1 MRVCA
6 IQLNLKHCADFES
19 FKNYLQR
26 EVFDNLLVVPDLLV
40 FPENI
45 NFCLLFAK
53 KFETFQSKSFKNF
66 IESSFDKI
74 IRLLD
79 LSFLLRWFDI
89 DNQRTIII
97 SAFSYFAKKY
107 NTNIIVGT
115 YYHTKDGKV
124 YNSVSMIDSL
134 GFFLGE
140 VHKKK
145 LTGFEKALK
154 LGVQDNPVVIDSSVG
169 KIGLSIC
176 YDINYPDY
184 VKSICDLGAEIIICP
199 SNGWRPFP
207 GYPYDSKKEKP
218 HIDRAKE
225 NNVIV
230 IRPYCAGWL
239 FPLYF
244 QGHTEIVDGQGNVVG
259 KSYTKNKTEFVVAEF
274 NKEV

>member
-6 IQLNLKHCADFES
+6 VQLNLKHCADYAS
-19 FKNYLQR
+19 FVSYLQK
-26 EVFDNLLVVPDLLV
+26 EVFDNLLIVPDLLV

-45 NFCLLFAK
+45 NLCLLFAK
-53 KFETFQSKSFKNF
+53 KDKSFETKNF
-66 IESSFDKI
+66 KTFIELVFDKF
-74 IRLLD
+74 IRLFD

-89 DNQRTIII
+89 DNQRFIILK
-97 SAFSYFAKKY
+97 AFSYFAKEY

-115 YYHTKDGKV
+115 YYHSKQGKI
-124 YNSVSMIDSL
+124 YNSVSMIDSF

-154 LGVQDNPVVIDSSVG
+154 LGVQENPVIVETSVG
-169 KIGLSIC
+169 NIGLSIC

-184 VKSICDLGAEIIICP
+184 IKSICDLGADIVVCP

-207 GYPYDSKKEKP
+207 GYPYDPKKEKP

-225 NNVIV
+225 KNVIV

-244 QGHTEIVDGQGNVVG
+244 QGHTEIIDGNGNLLNR
-259 KSYTKNKTEFVVAEF
+259 SYTYNRTELVISEI

>member
-6 IQLNLKHCADFES
+6 VQLNLKHCADYSS
-19 FKNYLQR
+19 FVCYLQK
-26 EVFDNLLVVPDLLV
+26 EVFDNLLIVPDLLV

-45 NFCLLFAK
+45 NLCLLFAK
-53 KFETFQSKSFKNF
+53 KDKSFETKNF
-66 IESSFDKI
+66 KTFIELAFDKF
-74 IRLLD
+74 IRLFD

-89 DNQRTIII
+89 DNQRFIILR
-97 SAFSYFAKKY
+97 AFSYFAKKY

-115 YYHTKDGKV
+115 YYHSKQGKI
-124 YNSVSMIDSL
+124 YNSVAMIDSF

-145 LTGFEKALK
+145 LTGFEKALR
-154 LGVQDNPVVIDSSVG
+154 LGVQENPVVVESSVG
-169 KIGLSIC
+169 NIGLSIC

-184 VKSICDLGAEIIICP
+184 IKSICELGASIVVCP

-207 GYPYDSKKEKP
+207 GYPFDPKKEKP

-244 QGHTEIVDGQGNVVG
+244 QGHTEIVDGNGNLINR
-259 KSYTKNKTEFVVAEF
+259 SYTYNRTELVIGEI

>member
-6 IQLNLKHCADFES
+6 VQLNLKHCADYAS
-19 FKNYLQR
+19 FVSYLQK
-26 EVFDNLLVVPDLLV
+26 EVFDNLLIVPDLLV

-45 NFCLLFAK
+45 NLCLLFAK
-53 KFETFQSKSFKNF
+53 KDKSFETKNF
-66 IESSFDKI
+66 KTFIELVFDKF
-74 IRLLD
+74 IRLFD

-89 DNQRTIII
+89 DNQRFIILK
-97 SAFSYFAKKY
+97 AFSYFAKKY

-115 YYHTKDGKV
+115 YYHSKQGKI
-124 YNSVSMIDSL
+124 YNSVAMIDSF

-154 LGVQDNPVVIDSSVG
+154 LGVQEDSVIVESSVG
-169 KIGLSIC
+169 NIGLSIC

-184 VKSICDLGAEIIICP
+184 IKSICDLGADIVVCP

-207 GYPYDSKKEKP
+207 GYPYDPKKEKP

-244 QGHTEIVDGQGNVVG
+244 QGHTEIIDGNGNLLNR
-259 KSYTKNKTEFVVAEF
+259 SYTYNRTELVISEI

>member
-6 IQLNLKHCADFES
+6 VQLNLKHCADYAS
-19 FKNYLQR
+19 FVSYLQK
-26 EVFDNLLVVPDLLV
+26 EVFDNLLIVPDLLV

-45 NFCLLFAK
+45 NLCLLFAK
-53 KFETFQSKSFKNF
+53 KDKSFETKNF
-66 IESSFDKI
+66 KTFIELVFDKF
-74 IRLLD
+74 IRLFD

-89 DNQRTIII
+89 DNQRFIILK
-97 SAFSYFAKKY
+97 AFSYFAKKY

-115 YYHTKDGKV
+115 YYHSKQGKI
-124 YNSVSMIDSL
+124 YNSVSMIDSF
-134 GFFLGE
+134 GFFLEE

-154 LGVQDNPVVIDSSVG
+154 LGVQENPVVVESSVG
-169 KIGLSIC
+169 NIGLSIC

-184 VKSICDLGAEIIICP
+184 IKSICDLGADIVVCP

-207 GYPYDSKKEKP
+207 GYPYDPKKEKP

-244 QGHTEIVDGQGNVVG
+244 QGHTEIIDGNGNLLSR
-259 KSYTKNKTEFVVAEF
+259 SYTYNRTELVISEI

>member
-1 MRVCA
+1 
-6 IQLNLKHCADFES
+6 
-19 FKNYLQR
+19 LQK
-26 EVFDNLLVVPDLLV
+26 EVFDNLLIVPDLLV

-45 NFCLLFAK
+45 NLCLLFAK
-53 KFETFQSKSFKNF
+53 KDKSFETKNF
-66 IESSFDKI
+66 KTFIELAFDKF
-74 IRLLD
+74 IRLFD

-89 DNQRTIII
+89 DNQRFIILK
-97 SAFSYFAKKY
+97 AFSYFAKKY

-115 YYHTKDGKV
+115 YYHSKQGKI
-124 YNSVSMIDSL
+124 YNSVSMIDSF

-154 LGVQDNPVVIDSSVG
+154 LGVQENPVIVESSVG
-169 KIGLSIC
+169 NIGLSIC
-176 YDINYPDY
+176 YDINYPEY
-184 VKSICDLGAEIIICP
+184 IKSICDLGADIVVCP

-207 GYPYDSKKEKP
+207 GYPYDPKKEKP

-244 QGHTEIVDGQGNVVG
+244 QGHTEIIDGNG
-259 KSYTKNKTEFVVAEF
+259 KLLNRSYTYNRTELVISEI

>member
-6 IQLNLKHCADFES
+6 VQLNLKHCADYAS
-19 FKNYLQR
+19 FVSYLQK
-26 EVFDNLLVVPDLLV
+26 EVFDNLLIVPDLLV

-45 NFCLLFAK
+45 NLCLLFAK
-53 KFETFQSKSFKNF
+53 KDKSFETKNF
-66 IESSFDKI
+66 KTFIELAFDKF
-74 IRLLD
+74 IRLFD

-89 DNQRTIII
+89 DNQRFIILK
-97 SAFSYFAKKY
+97 AFSYFAKKY

-115 YYHTKDGKV
+115 YYHSKQGKI
-124 YNSVSMIDSL
+124 YNSVAMIDSF

-154 LGVQDNPVVIDSSVG
+154 LGVQEDSVIVESSVG
-169 KIGLSIC
+169 NIGLSIC

-184 VKSICDLGAEIIICP
+184 IKSICDLGADIVVCP

-207 GYPYDSKKEKP
+207 GYPYDPKKEKP

-244 QGHTEIVDGQGNVVG
+244 QGHTEIIDGNGNLLNR
-259 KSYTKNKTEFVVAEF
+259 SYTYNRTELVISEI

>member
-1 MRVCA
+1 
-6 IQLNLKHCADFES
+6 
-19 FKNYLQR
+19 
-26 EVFDNLLVVPDLLV
+26 
-40 FPENI
+40 
-45 NFCLLFAK
+45 LF
-53 KFETFQSKSFKNF
+53 
-66 IESSFDKI
+66 
-74 IRLLD
+74 D

-89 DNQRTIII
+89 DNQRFIILK
-97 SAFSYFAKKY
+97 AFSYFAKKY

-115 YYHTKDGKV
+115 YYHSKQGKI
-124 YNSVSMIDSL
+124 YNSVAMIDSF

-154 LGVQDNPVVIDSSVG
+154 LGVQEDSVIVESSVG
-169 KIGLSIC
+169 NIGLSIC

-184 VKSICDLGAEIIICP
+184 IKSICDLGADIVVCP

-207 GYPYDSKKEKP
+207 GYPYDPKKEKP

-244 QGHTEIVDGQGNVVG
+244 QGHTEIIDGNGNLLNR
-259 KSYTKNKTEFVVAEF
+259 SYTYNRTELVISEI